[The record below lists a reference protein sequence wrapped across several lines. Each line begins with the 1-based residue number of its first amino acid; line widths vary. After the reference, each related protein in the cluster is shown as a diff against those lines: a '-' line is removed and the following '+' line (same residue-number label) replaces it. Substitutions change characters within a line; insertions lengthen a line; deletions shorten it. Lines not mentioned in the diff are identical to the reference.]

1 MTNASKSAVSA
12 SAINTAR
19 SMTHWRIALSLLL
32 TLAVAST
39 FTLRSFAARPA
50 MAQPVVESPVARTAA
65 HTEVTAPF
73 GVLVG
78 RGSIIVN
85 DNRARSG
92 DTVVE
97 GSTIVTGPDAY
108 GWIDAGAAGRVELYP
123 NMTTTL
129 RLPRVETKARAGQ
142 TKRTIKPVG
151 SGPNISVKAGNALQL
166 QVQVTD
172 ENDKPV
178 RDEVVTF
185 TLDNPAGGTL
195 STATVATDANGIATT
210 TFTAGPTTGSTGIT
224 ASVPGATFTYKAT
237 IRAGLGLLLL
247 LLIGTAAVGTIVTVV
262 VVKNNGNDN
271 PVSGSRP

>member
-1 MTNASKSAVSA
+1 MMNASKSAVSA

-19 SMTHWRIALSLLL
+19 SMTYWRITLSLLL
-32 TLAVAST
+32 TLAVASS

-50 MAQPVVESPVARTAA
+50 VAQPVVESPAG

-78 RGSIIVN
+78 RGSIMVN

-129 RLPRVETKARAGQ
+129 MLPRVETKVQAGQ

-210 TFTAGPTTGSTGIT
+210 TFTAGPTGSTGIT

-237 IRAGLGLLLL
+237 IRAGLALLTL
-247 LLIGTAAVGTIVTVV
+247 LLIGTAVVGTIVTIV
-262 VVKNNGNDN
+262 VVKNSGDEN